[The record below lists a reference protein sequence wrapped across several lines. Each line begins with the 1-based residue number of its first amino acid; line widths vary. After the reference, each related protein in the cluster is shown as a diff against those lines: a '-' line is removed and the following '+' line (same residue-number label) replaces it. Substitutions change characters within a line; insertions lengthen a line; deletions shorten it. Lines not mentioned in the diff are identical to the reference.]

1 MNPAEPSATDAD
13 AGASASSAPGPNA
26 AGPVPPGPSAPEP
39 LAPFRRE
46 SVIDHVTALFHEEIR
61 SGRWALGAR
70 IPTEPELVRWSGA
83 GRNSVREAVQ
93 TLVQSGLVRREQGR
107 GTFVTARSQLTTS
120 LRRRLPTAERRDG
133 LELRFAIDGA
143 TAALAAERRT
153 PEDVE
158 TLRALLAARGRSW
171 TGGDL
176 AERTATDTAL
186 HRAVVAATHN
196 DLFLELYDGL
206 TGLFET
212 VLQDDVV
219 GDEDRHER
227 EHALLVESIAAG
239 DPAGA
244 RRAIEELLAPLLEPD
259 GEQSIS

>member
-176 AERTATDTAL
+176 AERTATDTGL

-196 DLFLELYDGL
+196 ALFLELYDGL

-259 GEQSIS
+259 GVQSIS

>member
-13 AGASASSAPGPNA
+13 AGAADSSAPGPNA

-158 TLRALLAARGRSW
+158 TLRALLVARGRSW

-196 DLFLELYDGL
+196 ALFLELYDGL

>member
-39 LAPFRRE
+39 PAPFRRE

-196 DLFLELYDGL
+196 ALFLELYDGL

>member
-1 MNPAEPSATDAD
+1 MNPAEPSAPE
-13 AGASASSAPGPNA
+13 SSS
-26 AGPVPPGPSAPEP
+26 VDLSPPE
-39 LAPFRRE
+39 PFRRE

-61 SGRWALGAR
+61 SGRWAVGAR

-107 GTFVTARSQLTTS
+107 GTFVIARSQLTTS
-120 LRRRLPTAERRDG
+120 LRRRLPSADRRDG

-153 PEDVE
+153 AEDVD
-158 TLRALLAARGRSW
+158 TLRALLAARTRSW
-171 TGGDL
+171 EGHDL

-196 DLFLELYDGL
+196 ALFLELYDGL

-219 GDEDRHER
+219 GEEDRHAR

-239 DPAGA
+239 DADGA

-259 GEQSIS
+259 GEQNIS